1 MQASSKSNTLP
12 KAKLRLR
19 YFTPREVGAF
29 LLHLLLFSPA
39 PCLNRMLVLL
49 FHSYNCSFLSLQVAN
64 LHSFPEDFHFP
75 QDVRLRQWYVSFK
88 TLIWDTSYFIIH
100 SVSHLFLQLCIAWEQ
115 FKRRSGCTI
124 IQLSFY
130 SFIVLQQLGRKTTS
144 KTANDY
150 FPPTFL
156 AKNEILLIQNLIL
169 SILNKDFAAQFIVG
183 SE

>member
-49 FHSYNCSFLSLQVAN
+49 FHSYNCSFLLFRLQTCIPFQRIFIFHKMYAFDNGMFPSKLWFVIHPIFHYP
-64 LHSFPEDFHFP
+64 LSF
-75 QDVRLRQWYVSFK
+75 
-88 TLIWDTSYFIIH
+88 
-100 SVSHLFLQLCIAWEQ
+100 HLFLQLCIAWEQ

-130 SFIVLQQLGRKTTS
+130 SFIVLQQLGRKTTN
-144 KTANDY
+144 KQPMII
-150 FPPTFL
+150 FPQLFWQKMRFYWSRISFCP
-156 AKNEILLIQNLIL
+156 
-169 SILNKDFAAQFIVG
+169 S
-183 SE
+183 

>member
-29 LLHLLLFSPA
+29 VLHLLLFSPA

-88 TLIWDTSYFIIH
+88 TLICDTSYFIIH
-100 SVSHLFLQLCIAWEQ
+100 SVSTCFCSYALLGNSLSVGVVAPLFSYL
-115 FKRRSGCTI
+115 FTHS
-124 IQLSFY
+124 
-130 SFIVLQQLGRKTTS
+130 
-144 KTANDY
+144 
-150 FPPTFL
+150 
-156 AKNEILLIQNLIL
+156 
-169 SILNKDFAAQFIVG
+169 
-183 SE
+183 

>member
-39 PCLNRMLVLL
+39 PCLNRILVHSLLLL

-88 TLIWDTSYFIIH
+88 TLICDTSYISLSTQFPTCFCSYALLGNSLSVGVVAPLFSYLFTH
-100 SVSHLFLQLCIAWEQ
+100 S
-115 FKRRSGCTI
+115 
-124 IQLSFY
+124 
-130 SFIVLQQLGRKTTS
+130 
-144 KTANDY
+144 
-150 FPPTFL
+150 
-156 AKNEILLIQNLIL
+156 
-169 SILNKDFAAQFIVG
+169 
-183 SE
+183 